1 MASGGIKVSI
11 THVSTACVLL
21 KINGATFIT
30 DPVFSLPREYDTTP
44 ALKKF
49 PMEAQFQAHVDHVHG
64 TPLSAAIKCLKGPA
78 LQLRD
83 LPPIDAVLLS
93 HEDHPDNLDLEG
105 RKLLEGRK
113 VFTTVDGMNQLAPRP
128 GVIGLKPWSSV
139 NATINGI
146 DFKITGT
153 PCRHFPG
160 GECTGFVL
168 ETPAFGTHTDGRP
181 NGIWISGDTIDC
193 AELMEIGKRWHM
205 KVAIVHLGKAE
216 TITPLGPVDLTLGAK
231 AAIDLMRHFQA
242 DVMVPVHMD
251 SWAHFTESSDDVRRI
266 VKEENF
272 EERVRFLQPGIPTV
286 VAEF

>member
-1 MASGGIKVSI
+1 MHDSQIRVSI
-11 THVSTACVLL
+11 THVSTACILL

-30 DPVFSLPREYDTTP
+30 DPVFSLPHEYDISP
-44 ALKKF
+44 IFQKF
-49 PMEAQFQAHVDHVHG
+49 PMEAQFQAHVEHVHAS
-64 TPLSAAIKCLKGPA
+64 PIAAGVKCLKGPA

-83 LPPIDAVLLS
+83 LPPVDAVLLS
-93 HEDHPDNLDLEG
+93 HEDHPDNLDIEG

-128 GVIGLKPWSSV
+128 GVVGLKPWSSV
-139 NATINGI
+139 QTTINGME
-146 DFKITGT
+146 FTITGT

-168 ETPAFGTHTDGRP
+168 ETPGFGTHTDGRP
-181 NGIWISGDTIDC
+181 NAIWISGDTIDC
-193 AELMEIGKRWHM
+193 PELMDIGKRWHM
-205 KVAIVHLGKAE
+205 KLAVVHLGKAE
-216 TITPLGPVDLTLGAK
+216 TITPLGPVNLTLGAK

-251 SWAHFTESSDDVRRI
+251 SWSHFTESSDDVKRI
-266 VKEENF
+266 VKEEGF
-272 EERVRFLQPGIPTV
+272 DDRTRFLQPGIATL